1 MFDSLEKRVFLDAV
15 LNNIGTVTVTGSD
28 GADTIIV
35 TREGDLVRVRIEPG
49 GTDQTFSADAVKRVT
64 VLAGD
69 GDDLITFDDSF
80 TQPMRLVGLG
90 GNDTITGGAG
100 ADTILGG
107 EGEDVIDGGRGAD
120 LIYGDEG
127 NDTLTYASRTQPVVV
142 FMDAIANDGEAGEGD
157 NVDGSI
163 DTIFG
168 GHGADRIDTQGQA
181 SGKAIYG
188 NDGNDTL
195 TGGDGNDR
203 LNGGFGE
210 NHLRGAA
217 GDDDLLGRTDRDVF
231 HGDAGIDSVTYY
243 YVDSAAGAVSVVL
256 NGRSVSGAPGERD
269 AIRDD
274 VENVI
279 GTNFD
284 DSLTGSDAPNV
295 ITGLNGNDTIT
306 GLGGI
311 DSLFGDDGNDSF
323 ITTGGTG
330 TDEDEID
337 GGAGSNTVDG
347 LPLVPGTP

>member
-1 MFDSLEKRVFLDAV
+1 MFDSLENRVFLDAV

-28 GADTIIV
+28 GPDTVTV
-35 TREGDLVRVRIEPG
+35 TREGDLIRVRIEPEG
-49 GTDQTFSADAVKRVT
+49 IDRTFPADAVKRAT

-69 GDDLITFDDSF
+69 GDDSIIFDDSI
-80 TQPMRLVGLG
+80 TQPLRIEGHG
-90 GNDTITGGAG
+90 GNDTLTGGAG

-107 EGEDVIDGGRGAD
+107 DGDDVLDGGRGAD
-120 LIYGDEG
+120 LIFGDGG
-127 NDTLTYASRTQPVVV
+127 NDTLTYASRTAPVIV
-142 FMDAIANDGEAGEGD
+142 FLDTIANDGEAGEGD
-157 NVDGSI
+157 NIDGSI

-168 GHGADRIDTQGQA
+168 GHGSDRIDAQGQA
-181 SGKAIYG
+181 GGKAIYG

-203 LNGGFGE
+203 LNGGFGD

-231 HGDAGIDSVTYY
+231 HGDAGIDTVTYY
-243 YVDSAAGAVSVVL
+243 YVDKPEGAVSVVL

-269 AIRDD
+269 AIRED
-274 VENVI
+274 VENVV

-295 ITGLNGNDTIT
+295 MTGLNGNDTIT

-323 ITTGGTG
+323 ITAGGGG
-330 TDEDEID
+330 TDEDVID
-337 GGAGSNTVDG
+337 GGAGTNTKDG
-347 LPLVPGTP
+347 QPLIPGTP